1 MKNIVICCDGTGKG
15 AYSIAYARMPRQVEV
30 TTVDEAEVFAG
41 LSPGDRQQTPAQPG
55 TSSGLAA
62 ALDARL

>member
-15 AYSIAYARMPRQVEV
+15 AYSVAYARMPRQVEV

-41 LSPGDRQQTPAQPG
+41 LIPDTRGQTLAQPG
-55 TSSGLAA
+55 PGLGTGRVF
-62 ALDARL
+62 DAEL